1 MKQSLSGEVR
11 IWDKKQRFLTG
22 FTLVEAI
29 LVVLFLGIL
38 AAIAIPRL
46 SLSAS
51 SKQKADCLAKKIV
64 TDLRR
69 TRRLAISNAATNTA
83 GFKLNMTS
91 SSPYTGYRIV
101 NADSGETV
109 DSQTIDPAVS
119 CTGGDEFKFGPL
131 GNLLSGSDT
140 QLTISADGK
149 TFTIDITSATGMVKC
164 TEN

>member
-1 MKQSLSGEVR
+1 MARQKTAL
-11 IWDKKQRFLTG
+11 
-22 FTLVEAI
+22 TLVEVI
-29 LVVLFLGIL
+29 LAVLFLGIM
-38 AAIAIPRL
+38 AVIAIPRL
-46 SLSAS
+46 NLSAL
-51 SKQKADCLAKKIV
+51 SKQKADCLAQKIV

-69 TRRLAISNAATNTA
+69 TRRLAISNAAGNTA
-83 GFKLNMTS
+83 GFKLKMTGTS
-91 SSPYTGYRIV
+91 EYTGYDIV
-101 NADSGETV
+101 DANSDETV

-140 QLTISADGK
+140 QLVISADGK

>member
-1 MKQSLSGEVR
+1 MGFAMTKQ
-11 IWDKKQRFLTG
+11 KTA

-51 SKQKADCLAKKIV
+51 SKQKANSLARKIV

-69 TRRLAISNAATNTA
+69 TRRLAISNAATNPTGFTLRMTA
-83 GFKLNMTS
+83 PE
-91 SSPYTGYRIV
+91 PYLGYQIV
-101 NADSGETV
+101 DDSNSVVV
-109 DSQTIDPAVS
+109 DSQTIDSNVRCMGS
-119 CTGGDEFKFGPL
+119 SLLSFGPL
-131 GNLLSGSDT
+131 GNLRSGPRSA
-140 QLTISADGK
+140 LFIVAEGRVYKIS
-149 TFTIDITSATGMVKC
+149 FVRSTGMVKC